1 MKIDGRME
9 DHALEPVPQH
19 SRQGWL
25 KLSWNTAGIVTTL
38 VQLFL
43 GALTTFVAGFKIAMA
58 AGVFVAVIGTL
69 IGWACGHIAFKTG
82 LSSTVMARHHGFGKR
97 GSLIGS
103 LIFGFMIIGFLALEN
118 ALLYAGF
125 RFALGFQDTLATKIF
140 VYGLFTAAWVLL
152 TAYGFEAVSKVS
164 TYTLV
169 AFVGLLLFITWRVV
183 SSYASGNI
191 LSFPSLFPP
200 DVLASMGAT
209 SDLGKFIFCTN
220 VLIGAAGAL
229 ALVDADLGRYAR
241 SSFDIGAA
249 AAVGNIS
256 AQICMVFVGGVF
268 MYAAMGELVTH
279 YTTIMQMDPDAA
291 KKLAMS
297 PEGVTAAFLLFG
309 GGIGVALMILAQ
321 GKAQV
326 LNTYSGSL
334 ALSNLFDAVGLRMNR
349 VVMVVIANAVG
360 LLMVAFGIL
369 DQFNAWIEILGVI
382 TTAFAGIMIVDY
394 FFVSRKL
401 GRSEALS
408 TESVNWAGVITTVV
422 ATILAHFVLN
432 KIVTIQFFTSLGVSV
447 LLYPLLR
454 LALFRPSSAAG
465 ALGPATQGP
474 VS

>member
-19 SRQGWL
+19 LRQGWL

-43 GALTTFVAGFKIAMA
+43 GALTTFAAGFKIAMA

-82 LSSTVMARHHGFGKR
+82 LSSTVMARHYGFGKR

-125 RFALGFQDTLATKIF
+125 RFALGFQDTLVNKIV
-140 VYGLFTAAWVLL
+140 VYGLLTVAWILL

-164 TYTLV
+164 TYTLA

-183 SSYASGNI
+183 SSHADGHI
-191 LSFPSLFPP
+191 FDFPALFPP
-200 DVLASMGAT
+200 EALASLGAT

-220 VLIGAAGAL
+220 VLVGAAGAL

-249 AAVGNIS
+249 AAVGNLS

-268 MYAAMGELVTH
+268 MYAAMSELVTH
-279 YTTIMQMDPDAA
+279 YTTVMQIAPDAA
-291 KKLAMS
+291 QKLAMS

-309 GGIGVALMILAQ
+309 GGIGVALMFLAQ

-349 VVMVVIANAVG
+349 VVMVVIANLIG

-382 TTAFAGIMIVDY
+382 TTAFAAVMIVDY
-394 FFVSRKL
+394 FIVSRKV
-401 GRSEALS
+401 GSHGIANSEL
-408 TESVNWAGVITTVV
+408 VNWAGVITTLV
-422 ATILAHFVLN
+422 ATILSHYVLN
-432 KIVTIQFFTSLGVSV
+432 KIVTIQFFTSVGVSV
-447 LLYPLLR
+447 LLYPILR
-454 LALFRPSSAAG
+454 LTISRPGLAAG
-465 ALGPATQGP
+465 AGIPTTQET

>member
-19 SRQGWL
+19 LRQGWL

-43 GALTTFVAGFKIAMA
+43 GALTTFAAGFKIAMA
-58 AGVFVAVIGTL
+58 AGVFVAIIGTA

-125 RFALGFQDTLATKIF
+125 RFALGFQDTLASKVV
-140 VYGLFTAAWVLL
+140 VYGILTAAWIFL

-183 SSYASGNI
+183 SSYADGHI
-191 LSFPSLFPP
+191 FDFPALFPP
-200 DVLASMGAT
+200 DVLASLGAT

-220 VLIGAAGAL
+220 VFIGAAGAL

-241 SSFDIGAA
+241 SSVDIGAA
-249 AAVGNIS
+249 AAVGNFS

-279 YTTIMQMDPDAA
+279 YTTVMQMAPDAA
-291 KKLAMS
+291 QKLAMS

-309 GGIGVALMILAQ
+309 GGIGVALMVLAQ

-349 VVMVVIANAVG
+349 VVMVVIANVIG
-360 LLMVAFGIL
+360 LLMVGFGIL

-394 FFVSRKL
+394 FIVSGKVG
-401 GRSEALS
+401 GRGLPS
-408 TESVNWAGVITTVV
+408 TELVNWAGVVTTVV

-447 LLYPLLR
+447 ILYPALR
-454 LALFRPSSAAG
+454 LSLFRPGLASGAG
-465 ALGPATQGP
+465 GPTTSEP
-474 VS
+474 IS